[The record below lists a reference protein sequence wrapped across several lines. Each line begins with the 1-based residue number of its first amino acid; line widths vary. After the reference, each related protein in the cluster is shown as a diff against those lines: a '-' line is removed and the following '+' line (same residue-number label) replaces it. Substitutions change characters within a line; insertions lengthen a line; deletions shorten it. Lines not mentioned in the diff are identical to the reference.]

1 MIEVDHFSLLI
12 ELVSQVLRFYNSCMN
27 QPLFINVNQDFISR
41 IRNEAGS
48 VALVTSSMIQAL
60 RWISNPDVAI
70 SGIYLNPNDATYSAL
85 RFLEMSLL
93 QRPATP
99 VFLIDAEN
107 EFTAQTEKAVLNF
120 NHVRGTFKGDEAFE
134 KLIQP
139 LNFDTPASLQNI
151 KKRITSRSSH
161 ASYLAVPIID
171 FVNSK
176 VYPFDVFVED
186 ENKQLRLFAS
196 AGSTLEAEYL
206 SHVSDQT
213 SWLFVNEQTIQEIR
227 ENIRNTQT
235 SYMELDAFPISWKT
249 TETLFNARV
258 LLNEMKKAG
267 LSDGLVEHTHFLLS
281 DVFQLVSQMSQASRL
296 QKFVEQAKQC
306 DRTMAC
312 ATLSIL
318 MCKTLKFE
326 RNAIVE
332 ILGLASFFQ
341 DISLYNSPY
350 GNLCEQNLEDY
361 TPEAYAYFLKHPTL
375 SADLVAQSTSIPDV
389 TLQVMRQHHERK
401 DRTGFPNR
409 VGGMQL
415 HPMAEVLSLINGYLD
430 HTGSTEDL
438 ETEVFT
444 HYSDR
449 IVGAFRELLG
459 KLAPSKNEPGDQF
472 AA

>member
-1 MIEVDHFSLLI
+1 
-12 ELVSQVLRFYNSCMN
+12 MN
-27 QPLFINVNQDFISR
+27 QPLFINTDQDFISR
-41 IRNEAGS
+41 IRSEAGP

-85 RFLEMSLL
+85 RFLELSLL

-99 VFLIDAEN
+99 VFLIDGEN
-107 EFTAQTEKAVLNF
+107 EFTAQTEQTILNF
-120 NHVRGTFKGDEAFE
+120 NHVRGTFKGSETFE
-134 KLIQP
+134 TLVGP
-139 LNFDTPASLQNI
+139 LNLDPPAILQNI
-151 KKRITSRSSH
+151 KKRITARSEH
-161 ASYLAVPIID
+161 PGFLAVPIVD

-176 VYPFDVFVED
+176 TYPFDVFIEG
-186 ENKQLRLFAS
+186 ENKKLRLFAS
-196 AGSTLEAEYL
+196 AGASLEAEYL
-206 SHVSDQT
+206 SHVTEQT

-227 ENIRNTQT
+227 ENIRSTQT
-235 SYMELDAFPISWKT
+235 SYMDIDSFPVSWKT

-296 QKFVEQAKQC
+296 AKFVEQAKQC

-318 MCKTLKFE
+318 MCKALKFE
-326 RNAIVE
+326 KNAIVE

-341 DISLYNSPY
+341 DVALYNSPY
-350 GNLCEQNLEDY
+350 GNLCEQKMEDY
-361 TPEAYAYFLKHPTL
+361 PADAYAYFLKHPTI
-375 SADLVAQSTSIPDV
+375 SADMVAQSTSIPDV

-430 HTGSTEDL
+430 HNGTAEEL
-438 ETEVFT
+438 ETDVFT

-449 IVGAFRELLG
+449 IVGAFRDLLG
-459 KLAPSKNEPGDQF
+459 KLALQKNEENIRL